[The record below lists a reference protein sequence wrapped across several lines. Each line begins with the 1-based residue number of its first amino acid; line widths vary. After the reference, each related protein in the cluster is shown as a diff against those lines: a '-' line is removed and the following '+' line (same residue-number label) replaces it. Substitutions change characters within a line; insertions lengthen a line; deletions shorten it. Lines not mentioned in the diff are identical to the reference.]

1 MIIKIAP
8 EGINTTKRFFMA
20 LEILQRQRKI
30 RGLRT
35 FTERYGINYW
45 NMNTLKAEPE
55 RRVLKSECL
64 TYLSRDY
71 GVSAEWLLCGTG
83 PMMKDAKLVGESNDE
98 QV

>member
-8 EGINTTKRFFMA
+8 EGVDITKRFFMA
-20 LEILQRQRKI
+20 LEFLQSKRTI
-30 RGLRT
+30 RGLFT

-64 TYLSRDY
+64 TYLVRDY
-71 GVSAEWLLCGTG
+71 GVSAEWLLTGTG
-83 PMMKDAKLVGESNDE
+83 PMMKENENV
-98 QV
+98 

>member
-8 EGINTTKRFFMA
+8 EGVNITKRFFMA
-20 LEILQRQRKI
+20 LEALQERRVI
-30 RGLRT
+30 RGLNT
-35 FTERYGINYW
+35 FTSRYGINYW

-64 TYLSRDY
+64 TYLVRDY

-83 PMMKDAKLVGESNDE
+83 PMFNENKETR
-98 QV
+98 

>member
-8 EGINTTKRFFMA
+8 EGVDITKRFFMA
-20 LEILQRQRKI
+20 LEFLQAKRTI
-30 RGLRT
+30 RGLFT

-64 TYLSRDY
+64 TYLVRDY
-71 GVSAEWLLCGTG
+71 GVSAEWLLTGTG
-83 PMMKDAKLVGESNDE
+83 PMMKENENV
-98 QV
+98 